1 MCTYVCVC
9 AVSFETVIVLRSARY
24 CMTKDR
30 LTDSKTDRQTDRQS
44 GRQAGRQANRYFI
57 KVSPEILHKYINIL
71 NKTYRDSSLLSYERL
86 KQKKLLQ

>member
-1 MCTYVCVC
+1 MCVRTYVCVC

-30 LTDSKTDRQTDRQS
+30 LTDSKTDRQTV
-44 GRQAGRQANRYFI
+44 RQANRYFI

-71 NKTYRDSSLLSYERL
+71 NKKYRDSSLLSYERL